1 MKCPGEIGAR
11 QAVKPESR
19 VTPRSDAWRF
29 LLWVM
34 YCKQNLR
41 KKENKRRKS
50 ALVLMKFE
58 LIMLVDFLD
67 IDRGEVTQIVAINQ
81 DDMDDVIIANARVN
95 DVSFADEHLD
105 DVIALNLFC
114 KGVKARYRFFE
125 VRGGTNLRQ
134 ENDGDV
140 EFLR

>member
-67 IDRGEVTQIVAINQ
+67 ID
-81 DDMDDVIIANARVN
+81 
-95 DVSFADEHLD
+95 
-105 DVIALNLFC
+105 
-114 KGVKARYRFFE
+114 
-125 VRGGTNLRQ
+125 
-134 ENDGDV
+134 
-140 EFLR
+140 